1 MPIQKTLLHM
11 ETVGMAL
18 NKRAMEK
25 LSEELSDYI
34 ELVEKELYRLNG
46 KRFAINSTK
55 TVAQVLKI
63 RKKNGGISSRC
74 RRADLEQSDQ
84 PMAKLI
90 LEYRKL
96 LAIQRNSV
104 LPLLEKIVNNRYIL
118 NTFKVQAER

>member
-1 MPIQKTLLHM
+1 
-11 ETVGMAL
+11 MAL